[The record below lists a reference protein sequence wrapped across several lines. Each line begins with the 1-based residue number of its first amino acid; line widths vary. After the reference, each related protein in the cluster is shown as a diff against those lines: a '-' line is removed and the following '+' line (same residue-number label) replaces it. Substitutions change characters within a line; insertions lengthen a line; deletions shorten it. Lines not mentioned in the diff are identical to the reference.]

1 MVTEEARI
9 CIICENDDLSDNLVE
24 VKQKGFDRLVQVA
37 KERNLDDLSRLFKIS
52 SVDITY

>member
-1 MVTEEARI
+1 MVKNGYRR
-9 CIICENDDLSDNLVE
+9 SKNLYNLWE